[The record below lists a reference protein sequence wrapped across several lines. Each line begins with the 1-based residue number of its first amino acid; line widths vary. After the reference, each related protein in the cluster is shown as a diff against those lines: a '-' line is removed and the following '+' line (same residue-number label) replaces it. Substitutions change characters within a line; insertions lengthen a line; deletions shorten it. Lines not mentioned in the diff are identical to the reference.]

1 MNKITEGSK
10 WKTVYNINIVVLAV
24 HEEGIM
30 YKYNN
35 ESDNIGLIAA
45 MFKEDFLD
53 FFTPLPKTRKVFR
66 LYKLLEDKN
75 YTSKDKAHAIL
86 HGQYLE
92 SEGKTKFATQSI
104 LDDNWLVEEEIK

>member
-10 WKTVYNINIVVLAV
+10 WKSEFDNKVEVLYV
-24 HEEGIM
+24 HEKGIM
-30 YKYNN
+30 FEYNDGSV
-35 ESDNIGLIAA
+35 EAYSI
-45 MFKEDFLD
+45 EEFLD
-53 FFTPLPKTRKVFR
+53 RCTPFPKTRKVFR

-92 SEGKTKFATQSI
+92 SEGKTKFATQTI
-104 LDDNWLVEEEIK
+104 LDDNWLVEEEI